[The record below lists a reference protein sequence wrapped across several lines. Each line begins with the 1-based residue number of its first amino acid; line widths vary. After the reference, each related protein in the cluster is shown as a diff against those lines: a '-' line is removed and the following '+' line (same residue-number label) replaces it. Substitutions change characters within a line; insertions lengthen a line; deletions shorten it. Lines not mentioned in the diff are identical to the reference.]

1 MTTDSFQAFE
11 RVDGPAPFLEFV
23 RALIADR
30 LASVAAEST
39 SPSNPYGPAAG
50 GWENT
55 TIEAFLEAAV
65 RWADSSGFIQTEGI
79 EGANPWHAFANFL
92 YCGKIYE

>member
-1 MTTDSFQAFE
+1 VTNVHEILE
-11 RVDGPAPFLEFV
+11 RVDSRESFLEFV
-23 RALIADR
+23 RALAADR
-30 LASVAAEST
+30 VASVAEEAV
-39 SPSNPYGPAAG
+39 SPSSGSGPEAG

-65 RWADSSGFIQTEGI
+65 AWAEDSRFGESQGLQS
-79 EGANPWHAFANFL
+79 ANPWQMFAVFL